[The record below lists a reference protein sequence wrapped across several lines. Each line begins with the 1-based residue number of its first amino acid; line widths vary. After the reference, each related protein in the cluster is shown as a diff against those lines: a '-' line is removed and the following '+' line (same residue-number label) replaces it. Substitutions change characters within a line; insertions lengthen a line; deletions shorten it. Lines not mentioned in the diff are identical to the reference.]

1 MRVAAIP
8 LPPHSGKDSILLLW
22 FLRIV
27 RGRALVVR
35 LLLPGF
41 LLHVG
46 QLLQL
51 FGRENGFNLRRRLV
65 ANLIDLCNLL
75 LLGQRRVIARRI
87 HLPGFICDNRAQ
99 FLSLLIR
106 QIQRILVL
114 PLRLCAILARISC
127 RGSLTLRWSLRW
139 RGCGSRGLGKCQADR
154 HGQEKRCQSCS
165 LIGLSHFAPFLTE
178 WRNFRFSAMWPRRTL
193 CRSRA
198 LRGT

>member
-106 QIQRILVL
+106 QIQRIRSEEHTSELQSQSNLVCRLLLEKKNTSCWQASCTSCRSLRVRLNSSFSSALCAPPSGRVFNRPPIPSTKASDRSVTVL
-114 PLRLCAILARISC
+114 PSALA
-127 RGSLTLRWSLRW
+127 
-139 RGCGSRGLGKCQADR
+139 D
-154 HGQEKRCQSCS
+154 
-165 LIGLSHFAPFLTE
+165 
-178 WRNFRFSAMWPRRTL
+178 
-193 CRSRA
+193 
-198 LRGT
+198 